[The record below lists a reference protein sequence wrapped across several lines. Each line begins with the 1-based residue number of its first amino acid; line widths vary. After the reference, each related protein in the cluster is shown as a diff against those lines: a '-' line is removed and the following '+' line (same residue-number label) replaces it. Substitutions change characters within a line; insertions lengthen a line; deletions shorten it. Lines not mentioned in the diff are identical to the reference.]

1 MDGTRLF
8 YTTTLPPLPEDVVR
22 SKSLWG
28 TIAIPLLAVFV
39 LTAVVFILYRASP
52 RLLNSPARNQP
63 SKPGGQPMP
72 PAAKD
77 TKLPPTPVAP
87 PPATTNTTET
97 SVDPFAQPTLSTTK
111 SNGPAAPKSS
121 PSPAA
126 MQTPKPVSHVL
137 VAPDLR
143 PVATSN
149 EPKNQ
154 TGSNQ
159 PSAMSGVATA
169 NQAPGNDQKS
179 AASSYST
186 SSHPRPPARQS
197 ESGFKVQLVHQ
208 ESRPRDQ
215 EAIRELG

>member
-1 MDGTRLF
+1 MKRCPECQFLYEDDQDHCDMDGTRLF

-63 SKPGGQPMP
+63 SKPAGQPMP

-77 TKLPPTPVAP
+77 TNLPPARVAQP
-87 PPATTNTTET
+87 AATTNAET
-97 SVDPFAQPTLSTTK
+97 SVDPFAQPSLSKTK
-111 SNGPAAPKSS
+111 SDRPAAPKSS

-126 MQTPKPVSHVL
+126 NQTPKPVSHVL

-143 PVATSN
+143 PVATST

-159 PSAMSGVATA
+159 PPATSGVVTA

-179 AASSYST
+179 AANSYST
-186 SSHPRPPARQS
+186 
-197 ESGFKVQLVHQ
+197 
-208 ESRPRDQ
+208 
-215 EAIRELG
+215 